1 MTKTDVVIIGSG
13 ISALTS
19 AALLSQKGKSVV
31 VLEQAAKPGGYMHSF
46 RRFGELFDTGAHY
59 MGALGPGQ
67 PFRVLL
73 EYLNVYDEK
82 QFIEM
87 DPDGFDVFE
96 FPSWKTSMPKGYEN
110 VIKELAN
117 HFPAEE
123 AAIRSY
129 FDAVRKVIKYFPTYE
144 FSDES
149 MTDIPAEAFETSLAQ
164 VVKGLTSNTKLQAA
178 LFAYC
183 AIHGVEPQDV
193 AFGFHAMV
201 TDSLIRGAWGLT
213 AGGDALTKSFID
225 RIQAHG
231 GQVLCKHAVT
241 EIRVKDRTATE
252 VITAGGA
259 TFTADWV
266 ISSIHPRHTFDL
278 LSDRTG
284 FSPAFQ
290 DRVQNI
296 RESLSIFGV
305 YAALK
310 EAPSVNP
317 LKNYFLFKSD
327 APEEVYKY
335 NPPDEEP
342 SVVFMTC
349 PKKLYPSVG
358 GKYPLCFHAPGPI
371 EWFNDWRDTKL
382 GKRGPGYNEFKQS
395 YTDKIFELT
404 ARYHPEL
411 AASLKTT
418 AEVASSSPLTNLHFN
433 GSVNGSAYG
442 IYHSIQNT
450 GPRALGPRT
459 KVLNLLLT
467 GQNCLFPGLM
477 GAAVSALRTCGHIVG
492 IKPILSD
499 LKNRPKSVNA

>member
-31 VLEQAAKPGGYMHSF
+31 VLEQAAKPGGYMHGF

-73 EYLNVYDEK
+73 EYLKVYDER
-82 QFIEM
+82 QFIEL

-96 FPSWKTSMPKGYEN
+96 FPGWKTVVPKGYEN
-110 VIKELAN
+110 LIKELTC
-117 HFPAEE
+117 HFPSEE

-129 FDAVRKVIKYFPTYE
+129 FDAVRAVIKYFPTYE
-144 FSDES
+144 FNDAS
-149 MTDIPAEAFETSLAQ
+149 MTEIPAEAFETSLAQ
-164 VVKGLTSNTKLQAA
+164 VVKGLTSNPRLQSA

-201 TDSLIRGAWGLT
+201 TDSLIRGAYGLT
-213 AGGDALTKSFID
+213 NGGDSLAKSFVD
-225 RIQAHG
+225 RIQAQG

-241 EIRVKDRTATE
+241 ELRVKDRSVTE
-252 VITAGGA
+252 VVAASGA
-259 TFTADWV
+259 TFAADWV
-266 ISSIHPRHTFDL
+266 ISSIHPRHTFEL
-278 LSDRTG
+278 LSDRGG
-284 FSPAFQ
+284 FTPAFQ
-290 DRVQNI
+290 ERVQNL
-296 RESLSIFGV
+296 RESLSLFGV
-305 YAALK
+305 YAALN
-310 EAPSVNP
+310 EAPAVDP
-317 LKNYFLFKSD
+317 LKNYFFFKSD
-327 APEEVYKY
+327 DPGAIYRA

-349 PKKLYPSVG
+349 PKKLHSAVG
-358 GKYPLCFHAPGPI
+358 GKLPLCFHAPGPI
-371 EWFNDWRDTKL
+371 EWFNDWRDTKFA
-382 GKRGPGYNEFKQS
+382 KRGPGYDEFKRA
-395 YTDKIFELT
+395 YTEKIFQLT
-404 ARYHPEL
+404 ARYRPEL
-411 AASLKTT
+411 AARLRATS
-418 AEVASSSPLTNLHFN
+418 EIASSSALTNLHFN

-459 KVLNLLLT
+459 KILNLLLT

-492 IKPILSD
+492 MKPLLSE
-499 LKNRPKSVNA
+499 LKNHGARA

>member
-1 MTKTDVVIIGSG
+1 MISKSDVIIIGSG

-73 EYLNVYDEK
+73 QYLNVFDES
-82 QFIEM
+82 QFIAM

-96 FPSWKTSMPKGYEN
+96 FPSWKTSIPQGYEN
-110 VIKELAN
+110 VIRELTT
-117 HFPAEE
+117 HFPGEGE
-123 AAIRSY
+123 AIRSY
-129 FDAVRKVIKYFPTYE
+129 FEAVRRVVKYFPTYE
-144 FSDES
+144 FDDAS
-149 MTDIPAEAFETSLAQ
+149 MTDIPAEAFEVSLAQ
-164 VVKGLTSNTKLQAA
+164 VVRSLTTNRRLQSV

-201 TDSLIRGAWGLT
+201 TDSLIRGAYGLT
-213 AGGDALTKSFID
+213 SGGDSLTRSFVE
-225 RIQAHG
+225 RIEANG
-231 GQVLCKHAVT
+231 GKILLKRAVT
-241 EIRVKDRTATE
+241 SIRVKDRMATE
-252 VITAGGA
+252 VETSNGA
-259 TFTADWV
+259 VFSADWV

-278 LSDRTG
+278 LSDRSG
-284 FSPAFQ
+284 MSPAFQ
-290 DRVQNI
+290 ERMAKM

-310 EAPSVNP
+310 EAPSVSP

-327 APEEVYKY
+327 DPDDVYRD
-335 NPPDEEP
+335 NPPDAEP
-342 SVVFMTC
+342 SAVFMTS
-349 PKKLYPSVG
+349 PKKTWASTG
-358 GKYPLCFHAPGPI
+358 GKYPVCLHAPGPI
-371 EWFNDWRDTKL
+371 EWFNDWRDSKF
-382 GKRGPGYNEFKQS
+382 GKRSPAYNDFKNAYCEQ
-395 YTDKIFELT
+395 IFRLT
-404 ARYHPEL
+404 GRYHPEL
-411 AASLKTT
+411 AESLRSG
-418 AEVASSSPLTNLHFN
+418 EFVSSSPLTNLHFN

-442 IYHSIQNT
+442 VYHSIQNT

-467 GQNCLFPGLM
+467 GQSCLFPGLM

-492 IKPILSD
+492 IKPILFD
-499 LKNRPKSVNA
+499 LKNYGKDA